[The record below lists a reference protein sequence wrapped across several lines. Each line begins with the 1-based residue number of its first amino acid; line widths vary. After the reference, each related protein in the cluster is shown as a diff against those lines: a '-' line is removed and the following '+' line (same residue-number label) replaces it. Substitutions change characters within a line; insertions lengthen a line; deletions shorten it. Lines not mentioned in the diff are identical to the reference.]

1 MTALSCLRPVWL
13 LVLAVV
19 AGVVTGCQ
27 RQPAATSEVAPATST
42 AATATA
48 TATATASAPAAP
60 ASPSLPSP
68 SASAV
73 QAASDWTWDLPDYLP
88 PPRVPAD
95 NPMTQ
100 AKVALGRYLFY
111 DTRLSGNGTQACTT
125 CHLQKLAFTDGRA
138 HGLGS
143 TGQLHPRSPMALGN
157 VGWNATYTWAN
168 PALITLERQMTNPIF
183 GETPVEMGVNDRN
196 VKQILQ
202 RLADDPAY
210 APRFAAAFPQDPAGR
225 PTWDHIVKAVS
236 SFERAL
242 ITTNSKYDQVR
253 QGRARY
259 TASEARGYALFKS
272 ADCIKCHQEPNFGGQ
287 FLSVATVKPD
297 VSFHNKGLYNLDG
310 QGAYPAESPGV
321 IEITGK
327 ASDMG
332 MYRAPTLRNIELT
345 APYMHDGS
353 VATLGEVIDLYAAGG
368 RGAGKDS
375 PLKSPL
381 LRPRHFSAQDRADL
395 IAFLKTLTDHQFI
408 RDPRYSAPFPAA
420 PKKS

>member
-1 MTALSCLRPVWL
+1 MTALPRLRPVWL

-19 AGVVTGCQ
+19 MVGVTGCQ
-27 RQPAATSEVAPATST
+27 RQPAATSEVAPATP
-42 AATATA
+42 A
-48 TATATASAPAAP
+48 ASASEITAP
-60 ASPSLPSP
+60 ASSP
-68 SASAV
+68 ASTVQA

-111 DTRLSGNGTQACTT
+111 DTRLSGNGTQACAT

-196 VKQILQ
+196 VKLVLQ

-259 TASEARGYALFKS
+259 TVAEARGYALFKS
-272 ADCIKCHQEPNFGGQ
+272 ADCIQCHQEPNFGGQ

-408 RDPRYSAPFPAA
+408 RDPRYSDPFPAA

>member
-1 MTALSCLRPVWL
+1 VWL
-13 LVLAVV
+13 LILAVV
-19 AGVVTGCQ
+19 TVGVTGCQ
-27 RQPAATSEVAPATST
+27 RQPAATSEVAPATP
-42 AATATA
+42 A
-48 TATATASAPAAP
+48 ASASVMPPCLVPGLHGQA
-60 ASPSLPSP
+60 
-68 SASAV
+68 

-111 DTRLSGNGTQACTT
+111 DTRLSGNGTQACAT

-138 HGLGS
+138 HGLAPPGS
-143 TGQLHPRSPMALGN
+143 CTAQPHGPGQCG
-157 VGWNATYTWAN
+157 
-168 PALITLERQMTNPIF
+168 LERHLHLGQPGAHHAGAADDQPLF

-242 ITTNSKYDQVR
+242 MTTDSKYDQVR

-259 TASEARGYALFKS
+259 TATEARGYALFKS
-272 ADCIKCHQEPNFGGQ
+272 ADCIQCHQEPNFGGQ

-408 RDPRYSAPFPAA
+408 RDPRYSDPFPAA